1 MDRSLEVE
9 LGTSDRSRLS
19 LPSSSRCGT
28 TRSGGPRRTFRGR
41 GVRARLPAR
50 TRRRAGRA
58 RGTAHAHDMSPDTSA
73 TCPPQAA
80 GGPGGGGGDGREGP
94 LSGLSLH
101 REVVSELSL
110 SQPEAATTAQLAEAV
125 SAALEAD
132 ARHAPLD
139 APRSRAYFL
148 RGVRLDARRPPP
160 QESPSR
166 RSAPSGRRAARRCCG
181 ARRCA
186 EARPHS
192 RSSPPRGCTRSR
204 AASAAAPRSSARRC
218 AARCRR
224 SLLRGPSRDPLGPF

>member
-1 MDRSLEVE
+1 
-9 LGTSDRSRLS
+9 
-19 LPSSSRCGT
+19 
-28 TRSGGPRRTFRGR
+28 
-41 GVRARLPAR
+41 
-50 TRRRAGRA
+50 
-58 RGTAHAHDMSPDTSA
+58 MSPDTSA

-148 RGVRLDARRPPP
+148 RGVPLDARRPPP
-160 QESPSR
+160 QESLL
-166 RSAPSGRRAARRCCG
+166 AQIRA
-181 ARRCA
+181 
-186 EARPHS
+186 E
-192 RSSPPRGCTRSR
+192 R
-204 AASAAAPRSSARRC
+204 AASGEALLWGEALRGGSPALEVLSPSRLHEVARGLRRRAEIERAAVRGEVPQIAAPGTLQGPSRTPSRC

-224 SLLRGPSRDPLGPF
+224 SRRSQRRAPSARG

>member
-1 MDRSLEVE
+1 MTGRVSLCRARVDAARRGAVG
-9 LGTSDRSRLS
+9 LAALS
-19 LPSSSRCGT
+19 AARE
-28 TRSGGPRRTFRGR
+28 RGR
-41 GVRARLPAR
+41 DCP
-50 TRRRAGRA
+50 RA
-58 RGTAHAHDMSPDTSA
+58 RGGGRGARGGQRTSTTCRLTHPR

-186 EARPHS
+186 EARPPS
-192 RSSPPRGCTRSR
+192 RSSPPRGCTRLR

-224 SLLRGPSRDPLGPF
+224 SRLRGPSRDPLGPS